1 MSETTVQTELNVYSP
16 EKISAQQLPE
26 ERVVEKETE
35 LRAEFPF
42 TWLMG
47 KRAIVRIAQLSA
59 AEKEKVEDKGKKV
72 CSLCRSGEVEYEK
85 TSGGVTHLICKN
97 CALSYVQRA
106 KEMQR

>member
-1 MSETTVQTELNVYSP
+1 MAETTVQTELGVYSP
-16 EKISAQQLPE
+16 EKLPAQQLQE
-26 ERVVEKETE
+26 EHVVEKETE

-47 KRAIVRIAQLSA
+47 KRAIVRIAQLSPA
-59 AEKEKVEDKGKKV
+59 DKEKVADNGKKL
-72 CSLCRSGEVEYEK
+72 CCLCRSGEVEYEK
-85 TSGGVTHLICKN
+85 TSGGVTHLICKS

>member
-1 MSETTVQTELNVYSP
+1 MGETTVQTDLNVYSP
-16 EKISAQQLPE
+16 EKLPAQQLPE
-26 ERVVEKETE
+26 ERIVEKETE
-35 LRAEFPF
+35 PIAEFPF

-47 KRAIVRIAQLSA
+47 KRAIVRIAQISA
-59 AEKEKVEDKGKKV
+59 AEKDKVEDKGKKV
-72 CSLCRSGEVEYEK
+72 CCLCRCGEVEYEK